1 MESMNQ
7 PKKFRTIAQFL
18 TEKNGSQVKRIKKW
32 TEEEDQVLLNLLR
45 KRTAEAIRVRIYRL
59 ILKKKSKK

>member
-1 MESMNQ
+1 MNQ

-32 TEEEDQVLLNLLR
+32 TEEEDHVLLNLLR
-45 KRTAEAIRVRIYRL
+45 KRTPGAIRVRIYRL
-59 ILKKKSKK
+59 ALKKKSKK